1 MDIFFLILIFL
12 ACVRGQHFA
21 FASTVA
27 FAFAPS
33 ETASATILNRNS
45 SCPNI
50 APIRGVYE
58 GWVASSSAT
67 SFTS

>member
-12 ACVRGQHFA
+12 ACVLG
-21 FASTVA
+21 
-27 FAFAPS
+27 
-33 ETASATILNRNS
+33 ATFCFCIYCCLRLCSKRNRQRDDLEQEQFLS
-45 SCPNI
+45 NI